1 MDRRMTNPEMG
12 RDTSEALGAGEG
24 GGGQMAAPIKEHC
37 HVRIPANLPG
47 GERVDGVEEEGEEAA
62 VLSLQQGGGRLVV
75 E

>member
-1 MDRRMTNPEMG
+1 MFFLLTKR
-12 RDTSEALGAGEG
+12 EG

-47 GERVDGVEEEGEEAA
+47 GERVDGVEEEGEVA